1 MIFSFFIF
9 FLVFLKKIMRILER
23 SHALSRLHN
32 DKYRCLKPL
41 HKASK
46 HTHVLLLCCAC
57 LLLLNSSIGAPSLR
71 AATYF
76 YQSSDPSNPANWN
89 TVLTGGGTA
98 APNFFSATDVF
109 VFPAG
114 RTATLGAGWFIGA
127 NVTLELQT
135 NATINL
141 GGQTA
146 SFDGPLILNG
156 SWGGTLAS
164 NMFVNAAGTIS
175 GALRFAAGTEELN
188 TLQLNRTGGFLDL
201 GTNLRLLTLSTLAG
215 TLRVT
220 TGTTTLTINNT
231 GGTNS
236 GSIAI
241 GATNTLLLT
250 GGNFT
255 LNNTGSISVAN
266 GGTVR
271 CEGNASISGTANSTT
286 YAGANARFVYVGSN
300 VARALTTAEVP
311 ATMLGSVEL
320 NNPNGTVSMS
330 GALTLQATLRLASK
344 LDIGSFTLIL
354 NGPVDM
360 TTDAAF
366 SDDANGGGRITIGG
380 ANTNALSGNFRWN
393 SAFALNGLTMD
404 RPAQTLVLGTDVP
417 FSNTGIL
424 SLQQGNIRAA
434 GNFRLTLNNLTG
446 LVGGSV
452 RSFVQCALRRRIPS
466 SATIAFPVTFP
477 VGKGGVYYPLSIN
490 DATTGAGAPMLEVE
504 AYNTITT
511 STVSA
516 GIQSLEPYFWRI
528 DQGTVGDYT
537 RARITTERVEPPFVG
552 TNQFAIANSV
562 QNAPYQ
568 LLGAQL
574 ISTFLSSDF
583 FTVTGLN
590 PRFFAVSNSAPV
602 PTIARVEPNTGTM
615 GTTATITGSNLT
627 QVRQVFFG
635 TIPATSFQEISPSQI
650 RAVVGAGATGLV
662 SVVALGGT
670 AFSPTTFAYAP
681 APVITGVTPTQ
692 GGNNTLVTI
701 RGRYIASAA
710 TVSIGGVL
718 LPVLRRTDSLLQVRC
733 PNQDIT
739 GAIRIGTAGG
749 VATTTSSFAWYG
761 VPSISLFTPNAG
773 PVRGIVRITG
783 ANLSVVDTVFVGG
796 VRVESY
802 TVNSSTTVSIVLGRG
817 TTGTITIVT
826 PAGRATS
833 ATIFFFTPPPIFNA
847 VTDER
852 GAPITEAVGGTTV
865 LLTGDHFIYAT
876 RATFGALTGA
886 NLQVISQTQA
896 SVQVPI
902 GVTNALVRLE
912 TPGGI
917 AISRTNFEVQ
927 PFVSITG
934 FSPSFGTSGTVVEIT
949 GRNFSTDAIVTI
961 VGVPAREVRVLSTT
975 QILAVVGTIP
985 PRAVRGSVI
994 VTTANGT
1001 FTSTASFL
1009 VAAAQPLITG
1019 IEPTRATFGSLV
1031 NVRGQFLTGVREVT
1045 IGGGRAE
1052 LVQSVSSTELI
1063 VRITRT
1069 TTTGT
1074 LGLSTI
1080 GGATTSS
1087 IIVTVIPAPYLTS
1100 VQPPF
1105 TVTGGTLTL
1114 RGGNLTNISSVIFGT
1129 TPALNFF
1136 VQSDSVI
1143 IAQLGSGSS
1152 GFVRVS
1158 GSRGSAQSP
1167 QELQVL
1173 TQLEFETAIVRTLY
1187 DSLGGASWTNRAT
1200 NRWLSADPVRDWAGI
1215 TVENNRITQ
1224 IRLPE
1229 NNLRGTIPEALA
1241 ELQGLRV
1248 LDLTD
1253 NALAGAFPAWIQR
1266 LTSLEEVR
1274 VGGNQ
1279 LTGSIPDSIGALSRL
1294 RVLVADRNRLTGRI
1308 PAVLCGLSS
1317 IEEVNLRQNGFTGE
1331 IPSCLGL
1338 LSRLR
1343 SLTLGENRLTGAIP
1357 SELTN
1362 VTNLQALYLDR
1373 NELTGEIPSGFG
1385 TNLTTATA
1393 QTTLPKDQ
1401 QTRAFATPSLR
1412 FLWLNGNRLTGDVP
1426 VSIGSL
1432 GNIEEL
1438 RLDNNQLRGS
1448 NLSGIIPRLTN
1459 LQTLD
1464 VGRNQLSG
1472 TVPSGIG
1479 NLRRLKFLALRN
1491 NQFTG
1496 EIPQGL
1502 ATLDSL
1508 QTIFLDSNSF
1518 SGTLPAQF
1526 RQARSLQT
1534 LGLSF
1539 NRFTSIPGFT
1549 SPSIV
1554 STLFAQGNRLQFG
1567 DLQNNAFIPNF
1578 IYAPQDSVGAARDT
1592 SVVIGNPFEISI
1604 AVTGRANQYQ
1614 WFRNGVEVRQTSA
1627 TVAFRLESFTARDT
1641 GSYVCVITN
1650 TIMDRLRLVSRPV
1663 RVLPVPP
1670 RPPTQAPELVFPQQD
1685 AKFIAFAPTLQW
1697 TRVDNA
1703 VEYLIHIAERRDF
1716 AEILTTATVR
1726 FADTT
1731 QRVVTGMVSGLQPL
1745 VQYYWRVQAING
1757 IGITSPWSLA
1767 GRFSTAPPGTAISM
1781 SSVNFG
1787 NVVLGESSIGRAFLT
1802 NLTRD
1807 DLLLRDVDGNDNEI
1821 SFRIPLDIRGLTLRA
1836 GQTILLDSLRFAPRS
1851 IGEKQANVSIR
1862 YINALG
1868 REDTLRLADIL
1879 QGRGTPV
1886 KVLPIN
1892 MDTIRFGKTAQS
1904 IALLLNR
1911 GDNATRMSV
1920 TGVEFVNKATG
1931 FSVEQLSAQRP
1942 LYVGGSDTT
1951 AVIIR
1956 CNPISTGN
1964 FTNTLRYFVDVERLA
1979 TNGTILLDPPPFKDT
1994 LSAPLTVFVREQRPQ
2009 TSVNLGDVSMRV
2021 GVRPARGLDSVAPG
2035 GRTTLELYFL
2045 DSTQARD
2052 IIRLN
2057 EVNGLPLA
2065 FSASL
2070 RMSSQVLSLVPN
2082 AAAYTVRNLDTRSRT
2097 HRVSIPYFPLAR
2109 VGDQTLVEEF
2119 RRTGVFLRITCASVS
2134 GDVDTSAIEL
2144 EDVRWGIDS
2153 LRRYVGTKQA
2163 FLEEVRNGLFR
2174 AQACQAG
2181 GKRLTTTAKANR
2193 LTALAPNPAHDA
2205 AALKYTVREDGFVE
2219 ISLVNV
2225 LGNVVKTLV
2234 QSEHQAGEYA
2244 LSVPLQ
2250 DIPSGTYFLV
2260 MTAPNAVL
2268 TERVTVRH

>member
-1 MIFSFFIF
+1 M
-9 FLVFLKKIMRILER
+9 
-23 SHALSRLHN
+23 
-32 DKYRCLKPL
+32 
-41 HKASK
+41 
-46 HTHVLLLCCAC
+46 
-57 LLLLNSSIGAPSLR
+57 
-71 AATYF
+71 
-76 YQSSDPSNPANWN
+76 
-89 TVLTGGGTA
+89 GGGAA
-98 APNFFSATDVF
+98 APNFFSASDLF
-109 VFPAG
+109 VFPTG
-114 RTATLGAGWFIGA
+114 RTATLGTALFVGA
-127 NVTLELQT
+127 NVTFELQT

-141 GGQTA
+141 SGQTA

-156 SWGGTLAS
+156 QWGGTLAS
-164 NMFVNAAGTIS
+164 NFFVNNVGTIL
-175 GALRFAAGTEELN
+175 GALRFVTGMEELN
-188 TLQLNRTGGFLDL
+188 TLQLNRTGVVLDL
-201 GTNLRLLTLSTLAG
+201 TTNLRVQTLSTLAG
-215 TLRVT
+215 TLRLA

-236 GSIAI
+236 GTIVI

-250 GGNFT
+250 GGTFN
-255 LNNTGSISVAN
+255 LNNTGTITVAN

-271 CEGNASISGTANSTT
+271 CEGNASISGTANSIS
-286 YAGANARFVYVGSN
+286 YAGANARFVYVGSA

-330 GALTLQATLRLASK
+330 GALTLQGALTLASK
-344 LDIGSFTLIL
+344 FDIGSFTLIL
-354 NGPVDM
+354 NGPVNL

-366 SDDANGGGRITIGG
+366 SDDANGGGRITING
-380 ANTNALSGNFRWN
+380 ASTSVLSGNFRWN

-404 RPAQTLVLGTDVP
+404 RPSQTLTLGTDVP
-417 FSNTGIL
+417 FSNTGTL
-424 SLQQGNIRAA
+424 SLQQGNIATA
-434 GNFRLTLNNLTG
+434 GSFRITLNNVNG
-446 LVGGSV
+446 LLGGSI
-452 RSFVQCALRRRIPS
+452 RSFVQCALRRAIPS
-466 SATIAFPVTFP
+466 ATMTAFPIFFP
-477 VGKGGVYYPLSIN
+477 VGKGGTYYPLTIN
-490 DATTGAGAPMLEVE
+490 DATTGAGAPVLEIE
-504 AYNTITT
+504 AYNTATT
-511 STVSA
+511 SSVSA
-516 GIQSLEPYFWRI
+516 GIQSLENYFWRI

-537 RARITTERVEPPFVG
+537 RARISSDRTTPPFVA
-552 TNQFAIANSV
+552 TNQFAMANSA
-562 QNAPYQ
+562 QNSPYQ

-574 ISTFLSSDF
+574 ISTFLSSNF
-583 FTVTGLN
+583 YTVVGVN
-590 PRFFAVSNSAPV
+590 PRFFAVSNSSPI
-602 PTIARVEPNTGTM
+602 PTITRVEPNEGTM
-615 GTTATITGSNLT
+615 GTTATITGSNFT
-627 QVRQVFFG
+627 DVTQVFFG
-635 TIPATSFQEISPSQI
+635 TIPATSFQQLSPTQV
-650 RAVVGAGATGLV
+650 RAIVGAGATGRV

-681 APVITGVTPTQ
+681 APVITAVSPVR

-701 RGRYIASAA
+701 RGRYISSAA
-710 TVSIGGVL
+710 TVSFGGVL
-718 LPVLRRTDSLLQVRC
+718 MPVLTRTDSLIQVRC
-733 PNQDIT
+733 PNQDVT
-739 GAIRIGTAGG
+739 GAIRVGTAGG
-749 VATTTSSFAWYG
+749 VATTTSSFSWFG
-761 VPSISLFTPNAG
+761 VPTITEYFPLAG

-783 ANLSVVDTVFVGG
+783 ANLSVVDTVFFGG
-796 VRVESY
+796 VRVESH
-802 TVNSSTTVSIVLGRG
+802 TVNNTTTVSVVLGPG
-817 TTGTITIVT
+817 TTGNITIVT

-833 ATIFFFTPPPIFNA
+833 ATIFFVTPPPILSRI
-847 VTDER
+847 TDER
-852 GAPITEAVGGTTV
+852 GTPIAEAVGGTTV
-865 LLTGDHFIYAT
+865 VLTGDHFLYAT
-876 RATFGALTGA
+876 RATFGAITGA
-886 NLQVISQTQA
+886 NLQVLSQTQA
-896 SVQVPI
+896 TVQIPI
-902 GVTNALVRLE
+902 NVTNAQVRLE
-912 TPGGI
+912 TPGGL
-917 AISRTNFEVQ
+917 AVSRTTFEVQ
-927 PFVSITG
+927 PFVGITG
-934 FSPSFGTSGTVVEIT
+934 FTPSFGTSGTLVEII
-949 GRNFSTDAIVTI
+949 GRNFTSDATVTI
-961 VGVPAREVRVLSTT
+961 VGVPARDVRVISTT
-975 QILAVVGTIP
+975 QMLAVVGAIP
-985 PRAVRGSVI
+985 PRAVRGAVI

-1001 FTSTASFL
+1001 FTSSASFL
-1009 VAAAQPLITG
+1009 VAAVQPVITSV
-1019 IEPTRATFGSLV
+1019 EPSRATFGSLV
-1031 NVRGQFLTGVREVT
+1031 NVRGQFLTGVREVS

-1052 LVQSVSSTELI
+1052 LVQSISSTELV
-1063 VRITRT
+1063 VRVTRT
-1069 TTTGT
+1069 STTGT
-1074 LGLSTI
+1074 LALTTI

-1087 IIVTVIPAPYLTS
+1087 IIVTVIPSPYLTS
-1100 VQPPF
+1100 IQPPF
-1105 TVTGGTLTL
+1105 TVTGGTVTL
-1114 RGGNLTNISSVIFGT
+1114 RGGNLTSISSVIFGT

-1158 GSRGSAQSP
+1158 GSRGGATSP

-1215 TVENNRITQ
+1215 TIENNRITQ

-1229 NNLRGTIPEALA
+1229 NNLRGIIPEALA

-1253 NALAGAFPAWIQR
+1253 NAITGAFPAWIQR

-1274 VGGNQ
+1274 IGGNQ
-1279 LTGSIPDSIGALSRL
+1279 FTGSLSDSIGALSRL

-1308 PAVLCGLSS
+1308 PAILCGLGSL
-1317 IEEVNLRQNGFTGE
+1317 EELNLRQNGFTGE
-1331 IPSCLGL
+1331 IPSCLGT

-1343 SLTLGENRLTGAIP
+1343 SLGLGENRLTGTIP
-1357 SELTN
+1357 AELTN
-1362 VTNLQALYLDR
+1362 LTNLQALYLDR

-1385 TNLTTATA
+1385 AMAVNFVNATA
-1393 QTTLPKDQ
+1393 QQNSPKDQ
-1401 QTRAFATPSLR
+1401 QTQAFATPNLR

-1426 VSIGSL
+1426 ASIGSL
-1432 GNIEEL
+1432 GNLEEL

-1448 NLSGIIPRLTN
+1448 NISGIISRLTN

-1508 QTIFLDSNSF
+1508 QTLYLDSNSF

-1534 LGLSF
+1534 LGLSY
-1539 NRFTSIPGFT
+1539 NRFTNIPGFT

-1578 IYAPQDSVGAARDT
+1578 IYAPQDSIGAARDT

-1614 WFRNGVEVRQTSA
+1614 WFKNGAEVRPTSA
-1627 TVAFRLESFTARDT
+1627 TVAFRVESFTARDT
-1641 GSYVCVITN
+1641 GSYVCVVTN

-1685 AKFIAFAPTLQW
+1685 ARFIAFAPTLQW

-1703 VEYLIHIAERRDF
+1703 VEYLVQVAERRDF
-1716 AEILTTATVR
+1716 ADILTSATVR

-1767 GRFSTAPPGTAISM
+1767 GRFVTASPGTAIAM
-1781 SSVNFG
+1781 STVNFG

-1802 NLTRD
+1802 NLTPNE
-1807 DLLLRDVDGNDNEI
+1807 LILRDVEGNDNEV
-1821 SFRIPLDIRGLTLRA
+1821 SFRIPLDIRGLRLLA
-1836 GQTILLDSLRFAPRS
+1836 GQTIILDSLRFAPRS
-1851 IGEKQANVSIR
+1851 IGDKKANVSIR
-1862 YINALG
+1862 YINAIG
-1868 REDTLRLADIL
+1868 REDTLRLADL
-1879 QGRGTPV
+1879 LLGRGTPV

-1904 IALLLNR
+1904 IALVLNR
-1911 GDNATRMSV
+1911 GDNFTRMSV
-1920 TGVEFVNKATG
+1920 TGAEFVNKATG

-1942 LYVGGSDTT
+1942 FYVGGNDTT

-1956 CNPISTGN
+1956 CNPTGTGN
-1964 FTNTLRYFVDVERLA
+1964 FTNTLRYFVDVERLS
-1979 TNGTILLDPPPFKDT
+1979 TNGTTILDQFKDT
-1994 LSAPLTVFVREQRPQ
+1994 LLAPLTVFVREQRPQ
-2009 TSVNLGDVSMRV
+2009 TMVSLGDVSLRV
-2021 GVRPARGLDSVAPG
+2021 GVRPARGQDSVAPG

-2045 DSTQARD
+2045 DSTKAAGD
-2052 IIRLN
+2052 LIRLN

-2070 RMSSQVLSLVPN
+2070 RMSSQVLSLVQS
-2082 AAAYTVRNLDTRSRT
+2082 AAAYTVRNLDTRSRL

-2109 VGDQTLVEEF
+2109 VGDRTLVEEF
-2119 RRTGVFLRITCASVS
+2119 QRTGVFLRITCASVS
-2134 GDVDTSAIEL
+2134 GDVDSSLIEL
-2144 EDVRWGIDS
+2144 EEVRWGIDT
-2153 LRRYVGTKQA
+2153 LRRYVGSKQA
-2163 FLEEVRNGLFR
+2163 FLEDVQNGLFR
-2174 AQACQAG
+2174 AQACIAG

-2193 LTALAPNPAHDA
+2193 MTAIAPNPAHDGA
-2205 AALKYTVREDGFVE
+2205 SLNYTVREDGFVE

-2225 LGNVVKTLV
+2225 LGNVVKRLV
-2234 QSEHQAGEYA
+2234 QSEHQAGEYV
-2244 LSVPLQ
+2244 LSMPLQ
-2250 DIPSGTYFLV
+2250 DVPSGTYFLV
-2260 MTAPNAVL
+2260 MTAPNAIL
-2268 TERVTVRH
+2268 TERVTVRK